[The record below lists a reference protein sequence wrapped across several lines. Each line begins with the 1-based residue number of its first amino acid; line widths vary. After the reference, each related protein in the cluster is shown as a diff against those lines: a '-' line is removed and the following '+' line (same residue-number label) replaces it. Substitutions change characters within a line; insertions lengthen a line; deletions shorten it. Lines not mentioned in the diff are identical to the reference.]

1 MSVAGRKMKGS
12 GAIILLLLIIAACS
26 DVESETDSPT
36 NSPVITPTDVSI
48 IDLKITIK
56 PTATIE
62 VINSLAFSSPTST
75 LEPTPTY
82 LSYFIISGDTLVDIA
97 ARLGVSVSDIEAVNP
112 GIKAEL
118 LSVGQEINLPPVEV
132 KTPEAPPRDEFDGGS
147 ELEVLGLANYVA
159 AVDNL
164 WVLGAVRNSSSVP
177 LGNVE
182 VDIKLSTRQGQILA
196 SQNILTQ
203 PDIIFPG
210 ELSAFAALFE
220 NHLSEGFFVEAS
232 ISNQRLDIDPRFLSM
247 DLSLQDSSV
256 SSEGLLI
263 TYQGSVVNSGSDSVS
278 DIIVLAIFLDETNKV
293 IGFRM
298 TEIGKVLAPGER
310 TTFSDQGIGF
320 KGQPFRTEFAVHGT
334 IVDD

>member
-1 MSVAGRKMKGS
+1 MKGS
-12 GAIILLLLIIAACS
+12 VAIILVLLFIAACS
-26 DVESETDSPT
+26 DVELETGRLT
-36 NSPVITPTDVSI
+36 NSPVITPTDVPI

-62 VINSLAFSSPTST
+62 VINSLVFSSPTST

-82 LSYFIISGDTLVDIA
+82 LSYIIISGDTLVDIA

-159 AVDNL
+159 AIDNL

-177 LGNVE
+177 IGNVR
-182 VDIKLSTRQGQILA
+182 VDITISSNNGQILV
-196 SQNILTQ
+196 SQDILTQ

-220 NHLSEGFFVEAS
+220 NHLSEDAFVEAS
-232 ISNQRLDIDPRFLSM
+232 ISNRRLDIDTRFLSM
-247 DLSLQDSSV
+247 DLNLEDSTV

-278 DIIVLAIFLDETNKV
+278 DIIVLAIFLDEMNIVT
-293 IGFRM
+293 GFRM
-298 TEIGKVLAPGER
+298 TEIGKVLAPGEW
-310 TTFSDQGIGF
+310 TTFSDQGIGVN
-320 KGQPFRTEFAVHGT
+320 GPPLRTEFAVHGT